1 MEFGRKRSCL
11 KRIRGYDIGEKVVE
25 VGTRLLGN
33 DKDNV
38 IANKVLKYFQCL
50 RFRDEIIIINFL
62 LANPDLLEISIFYL
76 FLIKHI
82 YRNPL
87 HND

>member
-1 MEFGRKRSCL
+1 MSCL
-11 KRIRGYDIGEKVVE
+11 KRIRGYDIGEVVE
-25 VGTRLLGN
+25 VSTRLLGN

-62 LANPDLLEISIFYL
+62 LANPDLLKISIFYL